1 MKRIFL
7 GGLLLAVITALAL
20 WIDGA
25 LHIGLGAAMFTGG
38 IGVVL
43 GLVNPGG
50 PIARITS
57 FLIGF
62 LLSWAMFGVQAAL
75 LPQVTLSQII
85 CAVVSIAII
94 TLIAGFTK
102 DRMPFWALL
111 LGGATMVGAYYTLFT
126 QAPQNFLT
134 ESVSSAGGA
143 LAGVAIGFIVAALMR
158 LIGGDDT
165 QEATPQAAAPVAAPT
180 PTPVPNDP
188 SILPTSN

>member
-1 MKRIFL
+1 MKKIFL

-43 GLVNPGG
+43 GLVGPGG

-62 LLSWAMFGVQAAL
+62 VLAWAMFGVQAAL

-85 CAVVSIAII
+85 AAVVSIAII
-94 TLIAGFTK
+94 TLIAGFTR

-111 LGGATMVGAYYTLFT
+111 LGGATMVGAYYTLFV
-126 QAPQNFLT
+126 QAPQNFIA
-134 ESVSSAGGA
+134 ESVTAAGGA
-143 LAGVAIGFIVAALMR
+143 LAGVAIGLIVAALMN
-158 LIGGDDT
+158 LIGGDDKEPT
-165 QEATPQAAAPVAAPT
+165 AQDAGAQLAAPT
-180 PTPVPNDP
+180 PPPVPNDP